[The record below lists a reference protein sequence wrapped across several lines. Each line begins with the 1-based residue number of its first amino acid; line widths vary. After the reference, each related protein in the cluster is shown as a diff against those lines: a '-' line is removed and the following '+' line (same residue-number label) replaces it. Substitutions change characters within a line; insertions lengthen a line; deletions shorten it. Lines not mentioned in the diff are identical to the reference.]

1 MIHLNIK
8 YLNKLQKHLNILKII
23 EKCIAILGQKILN
36 VHVIPAQEVKSFAAS
51 SLSLRSKCTYVCI
64 CHTTNT
70 FISLST
76 REHFVA
82 NYFLRQKIIL
92 FDTVRKML
100 LIATKGEI
108 LTNRCT
114 SADDLLQ
121 GLIEF
126 ILFCLPA
133 APFLSLSLSL
143 SFSSLPY
150 REPPIFSSF
159 FFSLTS
165 FIFSGSFVHPS
176 RSSTLRS
183 CILLK
188 LETANGA
195 RFSLHGRCH
204 SVSPSPIAR
213 NPPRFRCALPRFIF
227 ILAERQRKGIGT
239 RSEGRLGMISQS
251 VGPCIFYS
259 VSIR

>member
-121 GLIEF
+121 H
-126 ILFCLPA
+126 PPPP
-133 APFLSLSLSL
+133 PFGHTRENKIYHRVIPDSRHA
-143 SFSSLPY
+143 FSAR
-150 REPPIFSSF
+150 RERGN
-159 FFSLTS
+159 L
-165 FIFSGSFVHPS
+165 
-176 RSSTLRS
+176 
-183 CILLK
+183 C
-188 LETANGA
+188 
-195 RFSLHGRCH
+195 
-204 SVSPSPIAR
+204 
-213 NPPRFRCALPRFIF
+213 
-227 ILAERQRKGIGT
+227 
-239 RSEGRLGMISQS
+239 
-251 VGPCIFYS
+251 
-259 VSIR
+259 